1 MTIRTP
7 SVTSAIESSS
17 TTAATT
23 NRMSP
28 ALEKRRI
35 ISDPTSYQ
43 HFLCGAGSSLINIAV
58 TFPINKLMFRQQL
71 YGVRTHTA
79 LRQLLREGTVNLFRG
94 LMPPLIQKSTN
105 LAIMFG
111 VFNKCHHTII
121 HNGNISPNQ
130 AIFISG
136 MLAGTCE
143 AALTPFER
151 VQVLLLTP
159 KYQNT
164 FRNSFH
170 AFKTIGT
177 DYGVKEYFRGVS
189 AILYRNGPSTT
200 VFFALRLPIKDAL
213 PHAEKNSFQNSL
225 NDFISGAM
233 IGAICSTLFYPVN
246 VVKSRMQSQLGGE
259 FRSFS
264 ATFRTIYHERNHSVR
279 KLFRGMHVNLARSL
293 ISWGIINAAYEKLME
308 TFFR

>member
-1 MTIRTP
+1 MTMD
-7 SVTSAIESSS
+7 
-17 TTAATT
+17 
-23 NRMSP
+23 NK
-28 ALEKRRI
+28 KRRV

-71 YGVRTHTA
+71 YGVTTHTA
-79 LRQLLREGTVNLFRG
+79 LRQLLREGPVNLFRG
-94 LMPPLIQKSTN
+94 LVPPLIQKSTN

-111 VFNKCHHTII
+111 VFNKCHHSII
-121 HNGNISPNQ
+121 HNADITPTQ
-130 AIFISG
+130 AVMVSG

-164 FRNSFH
+164 FRNTFH
-170 AFKTIGT
+170 AFTTIGT
-177 DYGVKEYFRGVS
+177 NYGMKEYFRGVS

-213 PHAEKNSFQNSL
+213 PSADRNSIKNTV

-259 FRSFS
+259 FHSFS
-264 ATFRTIYHERNHSVR
+264 STFKIIYQERNRSIR

-293 ISWGIINAAYEKLME
+293 ISWGIINAAYEQLME